1 MIDHL
6 FNAEGFHFV
15 ETLLNLASD
24 EVLQDTAELL
34 AYVIRQFWGFP
45 KQGYYISFLMEDA
58 YYMERVGE
66 ELSQFLQCLSDAQV
80 QAAYGRN
87 DLTEAEFRHRR
98 HDYFILTGQPSSDI
112 IAECEIT
119 SCSAYRWLVIPPT
132 NPH

>member
-6 FNAEGFHFV
+6 FNAEGLHFV

-34 AYVIRQFWGFP
+34 AYVIRQFWLFP
-45 KQGYYISFLMEDA
+45 KQGYYLSFLMEDA

-66 ELSQFLQCLSDAQV
+66 ELSLFLQCLSDAQV
-80 QAAYGRN
+80 QAAYDRN
-87 DLTEAEFRHRR
+87 DLTGEEFHHRLNT
-98 HDYFILTGQPSSDI
+98 HLILTGQPSNDI
-112 IAECEIT
+112 IAGCEIT
-119 SCSAYRWLVIPPT
+119 SCSAYRWLVIPLT